1 MKEESK
7 DKLINKQKKEITS
20 LKRKIVELEEEVFT
34 NNKRY
39 RLDSDDII
47 EDENIKKLKIQM
59 NNIIGEYIEI
69 LHTEKYS
76 NHNKL

>member
-1 MKEESK
+1 MFNKYRTK
-7 DKLINKQKKEITS
+7 HKQKKEITS

-47 EDENIKKLKIQM
+47 EDENIKKKIRAFKQSV
-59 NNIIGEYIEI
+59 YVKKCHI
-69 LHTEKYS
+69 L
-76 NHNKL
+76 

>member
-7 DKLINKQKKEITS
+7 DKLINKQKKEITN
-20 LKRKIVELEEEVFT
+20 LKRKIVELEEEVFS

-69 LHTEKYS
+69 LNTEKYCF
-76 NHNKL
+76 KKY